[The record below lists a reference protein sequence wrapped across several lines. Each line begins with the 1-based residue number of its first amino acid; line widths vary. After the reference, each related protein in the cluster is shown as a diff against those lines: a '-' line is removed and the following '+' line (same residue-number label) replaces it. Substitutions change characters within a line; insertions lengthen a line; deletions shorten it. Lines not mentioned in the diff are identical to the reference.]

1 MEVRHAAALA
11 YALELEAE
19 EAVERRRVPTTVL
32 MMVPAEKD
40 TRLRLLLVVAELSFV
55 RLCSRGGVDGPV
67 AAVDREGWPRLLV
80 VGRLLI
86 FGE

>member
-1 MEVRHAAALA
+1 MRHAAAALA
-11 YALELEAE
+11 YEEEAAAAE

-40 TRLRLLLVVAELSFV
+40 TRLRLLLVADLSFV

-67 AAVDREGWPRLLV
+67 TAVDREGWPRLLV